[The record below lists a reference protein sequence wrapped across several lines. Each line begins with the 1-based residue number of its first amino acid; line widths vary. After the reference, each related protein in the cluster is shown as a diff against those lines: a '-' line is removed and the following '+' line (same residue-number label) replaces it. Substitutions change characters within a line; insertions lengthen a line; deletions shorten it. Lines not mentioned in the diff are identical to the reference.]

1 MLWSQSGLQSQNIES
16 RQLKFTPAFVFWWFS
31 CFLAT
36 LASLD
41 ESFGRVVKAL
51 SERDM
56 LQNSIIVF
64 STDNGGAAGGTDA
77 ACNLPLR
84 SV

>member
-1 MLWSQSGLQSQNIES
+1 M
-16 RQLKFTPAFVFWWFS
+16 
-31 CFLAT
+31 FLAT

-41 ESFGRVVKAL
+41 ESFGRVVRAL
-51 SERDM
+51 SERNM

-84 SV
+84 FV